1 MKEIV
6 FPRQPW
12 GRWKPCVGRPRG
24 NITRGHAQHPKSV
37 DDIFYYLFTRV
48 YAAAQAVSHG
58 IRAVHTVIHIDAG
71 VIYKSRVALEINS
84 RGVEH
89 FLISSH
95 GRNGGGRGEIGS
107 RYPSIN
113 TRFFQLFSLLF
124 RSNHSSRLVNHRFSR
139 VMSRKK
145 FQDFRIFPTKD
156 RSCSRT
162 RSCYFASTIFRG
174 CTETSA

>member
-1 MKEIV
+1 M
-6 FPRQPW
+6 
-12 GRWKPCVGRPRG
+12 GGWKPCVGRPRG

-95 GRNGGGRGEIGS
+95 GRNGGAGGKLARVIHPLTPAFS
-107 RYPSIN
+107 NSFPS
-113 TRFFQLFSLLF
+113 
-124 RSNHSSRLVNHRFSR
+124 SSVRITRLV
-139 VMSRKK
+139 
-145 FQDFRIFPTKD
+145 
-156 RSCSRT
+156 
-162 RSCYFASTIFRG
+162 
-174 CTETSA
+174 

>member
-1 MKEIV
+1 M
-6 FPRQPW
+6 
-12 GRWKPCVGRPRG
+12 
-24 NITRGHAQHPKSV
+24 

-139 VMSRKK
+139 VTSRKK
-145 FQDFRIFPTKD
+145 FQDFVFSNSILLFREHDFSRLHGDLGLTHPAIFI
-156 RSCSRT
+156 R
-162 RSCYFASTIFRG
+162 A
-174 CTETSA
+174 